1 MTSQIDVTKPI
12 FGTPTT
18 QSVRDNFT
26 TAANEITALQQAS
39 NGSPFL
45 PLLGGRMT
53 GAMYLFNDPTDGM
66 MPATKGYVDAQT
78 GSVGGG
84 IPEAPADANTYGR
97 HNGAWTIVL
106 PIAGGTL
113 TGPLVLAA
121 DPTVALGAVTKQY
134 ADAIAASHLTDAPND
149 ATTYGRHANAWT
161 GVLPLTGGRVT
172 GNTSIGPAIPA
183 NASVGPSLFL
193 TQLNTVGG
201 TSFNLN
207 AFLDNATPTPAFR
220 YAAAGQAAT
229 ISMGLASG
237 GLGIYVAPPG
247 ALNGA
252 IAWGPPTFLDY
263 KGNLMVGAALTIP
276 TDTAN
281 PALTSP
287 EIAIRAAG
295 HVAWNGYIATGGGG
309 WKYLQ
314 SGFAGYMY
322 QDASTGQMDIG
333 VWPSGSAGG
342 AVPGVAGLVNLFQNG
357 HFQCSYIDVIG
368 GRVVSRNS
376 GNNPSVAVWDMALGA
391 AYCMFM
397 QPGINALKFATA
409 DGSGNPM
416 TQILTIDSAGTMTT
430 PGDLYARN
438 FNFSGQGVM
447 GGPLYANAG
456 IVNINNYVG
465 LSIWGSAS
473 NQRFFGFEAN
483 CYIVKGDDANLS
495 HNVLQGGAQYW
506 NVNGGAMYLRVGD
519 GAFVL
524 TAGNGFK
531 PGGGSWGDSSDARI
545 KTVEGDYSQ
554 GLAAIVQL
562 KPCIFTFKGNESLDR
577 INAPVSAAMR
587 ARLPLPIEPMPD
599 DWIAPTEPH
608 PSDHAEVAETGQRYI
623 GLVAQDVEG
632 PMPEMVTLRSG
643 TIDGQHV
650 DDIRLLDTSALS
662 MAFINAFKEVDARLR
677 AGGL

>member
-39 NGSPFL
+39 TGAPFL
-45 PLLGGRMT
+45 PLVGGRMT

-84 IPEAPADANTYGR
+84 IPEAPADTNTYGR
-97 HNGAWTIVL
+97 HNGAWVSVL

-121 DPTVALGAVTKQY
+121 DPTNVLGAVTKQY

-149 ATTYGRHANAWT
+149 ANTYGRRANAWT
-161 GVLPLTGGRVT
+161 GVLPITGGRVT

-183 NASVGPSLFL
+183 NASAGPSLFV
-193 TQLNTVGG
+193 TQINSIGG

-207 AFLDNATPTPAFR
+207 SFLDNGTPTPVFR

-229 ISMGLASG
+229 LSMALASG

-252 IAWGPPTFLDY
+252 ITWGPPLFLDY
-263 KGNLMVGAALTIP
+263 KGNVMCGSALTIP

-281 PALTSP
+281 PSVTSP
-287 EIAIRAAG
+287 EFTLKIGG
-295 HVAWNGYIATGGGG
+295 HLAWNAYIAAPGT

-314 SGFAGYMY
+314 SGFAGYLF
-322 QDASTGQMDIG
+322 QDSSSGQIDIG
-333 VWPSGSAGG
+333 LWPSGSAGG
-342 AVPGVAGLVNLFQNG
+342 AVPGAASISLFQNG
-357 HFQCSYIDVIG
+357 HFQCSYIDVIA
-368 GRVVSRNS
+368 GRIVSRGS
-376 GNNPSVAVWDMALGA
+376 GIQPSVAVWDMAQGA
-391 AYCMFM
+391 AYCMYM
-397 QPGINALKFATA
+397 QPSVNALKFGTA
-409 DGSGNPM
+409 DGSGNALANIA
-416 TQILTIDSAGTMTT
+416 TLDSGGTFSIAADYYGRHMA
-430 PGDLYARN
+430 L
-438 FNFSGQGVM
+438 SGQATIAGV
-447 GGPLYANAG
+447 LYPKNTIAAICSYTGFDMWGAAN
-456 IVNINNYVG
+456 
-465 LSIWGSAS
+465 
-473 NQRFFGFEAN
+473 NQRFIGMEPNVYMVKDDQAN
-483 CYIVKGDDANLS
+483 FTFNIY
-495 HNVLQGGAQYW
+495 QGGSFQFSTPSGYMMFRADAQ
-506 NVNGGAMYLRVGD
+506 LI
-519 GAFVL
+519 L
-524 TAGNGFK
+524 TGNGWK
-531 PGGGSWGDSSDARI
+531 PGGGVWADSSDARI
-545 KTVEGDYSQ
+545 KTVEGDYTQ

-562 KPCIFTFKGNESLDR
+562 KPCIFTFLGNDELDR
-577 INAPVSAAMR
+577 IDAPLSPAIAARM
-587 ARLPLPIEPMPD
+587 AKPIEDVPEQLD
-599 DWIAPTEPH
+599 ALAASH
-608 PSDHAEVAETGQRYI
+608 PSAHAVVAETGKRFI

-632 PMPEMVTLRSG
+632 PMPEMVTLAPG
-643 TIDGQHV
+643 TIDGEHV